1 MSFVGSII
9 DLEATKRGLKSGLEN
24 KLKKA
29 NFTSENIFRS
39 TPERGNSKGI
49 SGNFFTGWHQHCHR
63 SGMQNDIS
71 QLFTDLCPHTMG
83 MTDSASV
90 LGLSLAAPGLIIFA
104 VLFLGRELL
113 RPRWRGYWDAV

>member
-1 MSFVGSII
+1 
-9 DLEATKRGLKSGLEN
+9 
-24 KLKKA
+24 
-29 NFTSENIFRS
+29 
-39 TPERGNSKGI
+39 
-49 SGNFFTGWHQHCHR
+49 
-63 SGMQNDIS
+63 MQNDIS